1 MHSSSMHVAYPTIL
15 GRVMLGYTIED
26 LQEMIQAVD
35 ASLTQT
41 DDTDDPWLHSRLAMT
56 HSLLSGLWAEG
67 YFD

>member
-1 MHSSSMHVAYPTIL
+1 
-15 GRVMLGYTIED
+15 MLGYTVED

-56 HSLLSGLWAEG
+56 YSLLGGLWAEG

>member
-1 MHSSSMHVAYPTIL
+1 MYCLWSYLRIWGNRL
-15 GRVMLGYTIED
+15 LGYTLED

-35 ASLTQT
+35 ASLTQV

>member
-1 MHSSSMHVAYPTIL
+1 MYRFWSYL
-15 GRVMLGYTIED
+15 RVWGYRLLGYTQED

-35 ASLTQT
+35 ASLTQV

>member
-1 MHSSSMHVAYPTIL
+1 MS
-15 GRVMLGYTIED
+15 MLGYTVED

-41 DDTDDPWLHSRLAMT
+41 DDTNDPWLHSRLAMT
-56 HSLLSGLWAEG
+56 HSLLGGLWAEG